1 MGGRENEITTGFSL
15 PIYQKENKVQIQTRW
30 CWAKQVLTSMPE
42 DLHKENHSEIANNFL
57 TVCRRTSSSKTQ
69 LIDYGAEKTSR
80 EKTALF
86 ETSLHF
92 KIRHK
97 NKEK

>member
-1 MGGRENEITTGFSL
+1 
-15 PIYQKENKVQIQTRW
+15 
-30 CWAKQVLTSMPE
+30 MPE

-57 TVCRRTSSSKTQ
+57 TVCRRKSSSKTQ

-80 EKTALF
+80 ENTALF

-97 NKEK
+97 IKKNKYSNSSTIQDFIHTY